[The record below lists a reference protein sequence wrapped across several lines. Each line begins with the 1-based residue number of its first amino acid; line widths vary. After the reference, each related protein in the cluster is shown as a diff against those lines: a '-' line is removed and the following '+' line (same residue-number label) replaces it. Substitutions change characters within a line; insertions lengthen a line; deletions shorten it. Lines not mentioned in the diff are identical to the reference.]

1 METIGKYNFFKH
13 SLTEGKGNSFS
24 LMSHYL
30 IWIAS
35 HLPKNTDVFPD
46 EYWEKRVESIFDTF
60 GQIMEKDIADIVCTH
75 DIYLRKLMSL
85 QGEDIVN
92 PPTGLLLTNGWFLI
106 FDGHHRVVSQII
118 RGCKKVKVKYV
129 TAPDELSDEIV
140 SLVNQEEN
148 R

>member
-35 HLPKNTDVFPD
+35 HLQQKSASPD
-46 EYWEKRVESIFDTF
+46 ECWEKYIEPVFDNF

-129 TAPDELSDEIV
+129 TAPEELSDEIV
-140 SLVNQEEN
+140 SLVKQEEN